1 MNAPHTLGAEG
12 EKIAARYLAG
22 KGYRILERNFRFLRN
37 EIDII
42 AADGREICFIEV
54 KTRKSDDHGSPEEF
68 VDPRKIKKLIRGA
81 KLFSA
86 RKKFRDCRIRFD
98 IVGLVGSAGRF
109 VITHLEDAFEE

>member
-1 MNAPHTLGAEG
+1 LGKTTIGQSGEQAAAEFL
-12 EKIAARYLAG
+12 EKKGYTIVARNCRLAG
-22 KGYRILERNFRFLRN
+22 T

-42 AADGREICFIEV
+42 AEKDRILCFIEV

-86 RKKFRDCRIRFD
+86 RKKFRDCQIRFD

-109 VITHLEDAFEE
+109 AITHLEDAFEE